1 MRVADQ
7 PHGCATARVDPI
19 VSCLI
24 KLSSDNFH
32 TTRVAGQFR
41 GRVCPCVEP
50 ASAVWVEW
58 GVVVAA
64 GWPLCVPCLLCVC
77 VALCCVPSVPVV
89 YDE

>member
-1 MRVADQ
+1 MLFVVYDEYIM
-7 PHGCATARVDPI
+7 TYLV
-19 VSCLI
+19 
-24 KLSSDNFH
+24 SSDNFH

-64 GWPLCVPCLLCVC
+64 GLCVC
-77 VALCCVPSVPVV
+77 PAFCVRIALCCVPSVPVV

>member
-1 MRVADQ
+1 MA
-7 PHGCATARVDPI
+7 PLLTTARMDPI

-64 GWPLCVPCLLCVC
+64 GLCVC
-77 VALCCVPSVPVV
+77 PAFCVCIALCCVPSVPVV